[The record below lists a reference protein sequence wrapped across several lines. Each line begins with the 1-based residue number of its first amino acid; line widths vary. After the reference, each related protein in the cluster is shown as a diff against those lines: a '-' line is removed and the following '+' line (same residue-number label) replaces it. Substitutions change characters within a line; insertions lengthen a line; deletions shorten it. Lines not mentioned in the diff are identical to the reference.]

1 MGAAMPKVSR
11 RQVLLTAVSAAAMTG
26 FGLARSAVAATEHLL
41 RISAGAAGIMPG
53 LTTQGIWGYG
63 AADAPHVLRIAQG
76 VPARILVT
84 NDLAEVTTAHWHG
97 LRVPHDQDGVP
108 YLSQLPIWMGETYAY
123 EFTPQDAGTYWF
135 HPHCNTMEQIA
146 RGAAG
151 VIVVEEAE
159 NPGFDADE
167 VLQLRD
173 FRLGSDGQFVEF
185 TKPRNAARGGTL
197 GTIITANWRP
207 EAQLTAP
214 AGGLL
219 RLRLAVTD
227 VTRVYRLAV
236 AGAEA
241 RVVASD
247 GHPVA
252 EPFGIAPLPGA
263 DGIEPTAVA
272 GAWPLV
278 LAPGQR
284 ADVAIAM
291 PQDGTDVAV
300 EMILPNHERRII
312 ARIHATGQAL
322 GRTIADVRPL
332 PANPV
337 SLPDLASAERL
348 DFIVGWTP
356 EGTPGT
362 SGICGETPFRFWSIN
377 RKLWP
382 GEGAPDPAEP
392 LAPLATLTL
401 GKSYIFR
408 IRNETQN
415 HHPIHLHGMAFRLL
429 SSNRRNLPPVWS
441 DTALLQA
448 DETVEI
454 AFVADNPGDWVFHCH
469 VIEHQKTGLAGLI
482 RVA

>member
-1 MGAAMPKVSR
+1 
-11 RQVLLTAVSAAAMTG
+11 
-26 FGLARSAVAATEHLL
+26 L
-41 RISAGAAGIMPG
+41 RIGVGKAEIMPDVI
-53 LTTQGIWGYG
+53 TQGIWGYG
-63 AADAPHVLRIAQG
+63 AADGPRVLRLTQG

-84 NDLAEVTTAHWHG
+84 NDLDEVTTVHWHG

-108 YLSQLPIWMGETYAY
+108 YLSQFPIGTGETHAYA
-123 EFTPQDAGTYWF
+123 FTPQDAGTYWF
-135 HPHCNTMEQIA
+135 HPHCNTLEQIA

-151 VIVVEEAE
+151 VIVVEETEGA
-159 NPGFDADE
+159 GFDADE

-173 FRLGSDGQFVEF
+173 FRLGPDGQFSAF
-185 TKPRNAARGGTL
+185 TKARNAARGGTL
-197 GTIITANWRP
+197 GTVITANWQP
-207 EAQLTAP
+207 EARLTAP

-241 RVVASD
+241 RVVALD

-252 EPFGIAPLPGA
+252 EPLGIAALPAA
-263 DGIEPTAVA
+263 DGTEPAAVA
-272 GAWPLV
+272 GTWPLI

-284 ADVAIAM
+284 ADLAIAM
-291 PQDGTDVAV
+291 PEAGAEVAL
-300 EMILPNHERRII
+300 EMTLPGHQRRVV
-312 ARIHATGQAL
+312 ARIRATGKPL
-322 GRTIADVRPL
+322 GRTIADLRPL

-337 SLPDLASAERL
+337 AVPDPASAERL
-348 DFIVGWTP
+348 DFVVGWTP

-362 SGICGETPFRFWSIN
+362 SGICGDAPFRFWSIN

-382 GEGAPDPAEP
+382 GEGAPDPADP
-392 LAPLATLTL
+392 LAPLATLGL

-415 HHPIHLHGMAFRLL
+415 HHPIHLHGMAFKLL
-429 SSNRRNLPPVWS
+429 SSNRRDLPPVWG
-441 DTALLQA
+441 DTALLLA
-448 DETVEI
+448 EETVEI
-454 AFVADNPGDWVFHCH
+454 ALVADNPGDWVFHCH